1 MFAKNTLASAV
12 AAAIGVS
19 AVGVAQADTVF
30 FPYAALSS
38 TVTTVVSVINTTAEN
53 WNQNGAIAT
62 THLHY
67 RFYYKSV
74 ADGEGLLNP
83 CEEYNEYLPTSAN
96 DIQTIDLGGV
106 FGSDTAGILFNDPSI
121 NNPWQQS
128 GRDYAFGRN
137 VQPAR
142 GYLTVDNSD
151 GVDQNFDGIPDNPD
165 NGETLAGEAFV
176 FEFGSGAAWGYQAYS
191 SDDNKTGIASDFR
204 FAASQSPSAVALM
217 PLDEVTTAFFVTPVS
232 IDQHPDFSNNYRAR
246 IEFVT
251 TVRGDLYDRDE
262 NLISG
267 TVPQDIVCVGR
278 LNAASMLTDGTAA
291 RLINGGWGR
300 LWNYRLVYNTAT
312 QGWEPAA
319 FVGDNN
325 TGPTTFNANGSAAPS
340 DRANLARA
348 VAPGSDPA
356 TAGASRVYSS
366 DGAVV
371 IKLEYNIGGTFN
383 DEAVGGTYN
392 NGIMLH
398 PDRNNNL

>member
-30 FPYAALSS
+30 FPYAAISP
-38 TVTTVVSVINTTAEN
+38 TVTTVASVINTTDNN
-53 WNQNGAIAT
+53 WNQNGLVDR

-67 RFYYKSV
+67 RFYYKNV
-74 ADGEGLLNP
+74 AAGEGLLNP
-83 CEEYNEYLPTSAN
+83 CEEYNEYLPTSRN

-106 FGSDTAGILFNDPSI
+106 FGSDTAGVLFNDPSI

-151 GVDQNFDGIPDNPD
+151 ANAAD
-165 NGETLAGEAFV
+165 ETLAGEAFV

-191 SDDNKTGIASDFR
+191 SNDADFR
-204 FAASQSPSAVALM
+204 HAASQSPSKVAVM
-217 PLDEVTTAFFVTPVS
+217 PFSEITTAFFVTPVS

-251 TVRGDLYDRDE
+251 TTRGDLYDRDE

-267 TVPQDIVCVGR
+267 TVPQDVVCVGR
-278 LNAASMLTDGTAA
+278 INAASMLSDGTAA
-291 RLINGGWGR
+291 RLVNGGWGH
-300 LWNYRLVYNTAT
+300 LWNYRMVFDTVAQQWVRAGFELGGRVLDHRYNATA
-312 QGWEPAA
+312 A
-319 FVGDNN
+319 
-325 TGPTTFNANGSAAPS
+325 TFNPTGSS
-340 DRANLARA
+340 DSANLPQALNNARNN
-348 VAPGSDPA
+348 A
-356 TAGASRVYSS
+356 TP
-366 DGAVV
+366 GAVV

-383 DEAVGGTYN
+383 GEAVGGTYN
-392 NGIMLH
+392 NSILFA
-398 PDRNNNL
+398 PDENNPF